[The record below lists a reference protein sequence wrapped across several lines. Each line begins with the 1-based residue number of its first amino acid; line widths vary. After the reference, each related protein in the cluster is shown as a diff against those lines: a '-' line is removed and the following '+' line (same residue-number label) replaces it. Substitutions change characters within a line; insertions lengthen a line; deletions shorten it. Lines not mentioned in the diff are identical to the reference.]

1 MVDRSNAQKEKQEL
15 INSQLKQQS
24 SMKRIPT
31 TEIFCGAEQHIVGL
45 HSHILKILDLCCEA
59 AETQLE
65 YAEISKYFR
74 QIKCQNSRYNSIF
87 AFTFKKV
94 ENCVFK
100 VLL

>member
-1 MVDRSNAQKEKQEL
+1 MSPVTA
-15 INSQLKQQS
+15 S
-24 SMKRIPT
+24 SLFPMTILNLSPCTQYTIT

>member
-1 MVDRSNAQKEKQEL
+1 MWLTLRS
-15 INSQLKQQS
+15 
-24 SMKRIPT
+24 T
-31 TEIFCGAEQHIVGL
+31 TEIFCGAEHHIVGL
-45 HSHILKILDLCCEA
+45 HSHILKIL
-59 AETQLE
+59 ETQLE